1 MIAYRP
7 FLAQAPAAVPN
18 DATLYQLIQ
27 IQKEIGMLIDGISKG
42 SVDPAKIADIQKK
55 LDACAALGPTPEA
68 VTCLLAIQSEIQA
81 LSSAAVPPVPA
92 AAPVWPWIV
101 GGLAVA
107 GVAGYLI
114 FAK

>member
-7 FLAQAPAAVPN
+7 FLAQAPATVPN
-18 DATLYQLIQ
+18 DQTLYQLIQ